1 MLYERKTIKD
11 LIRELYLD
19 LNDLVSFMSESRI
32 RQYFSQ
38 CVILI
43 ARNIDVNFINNVV
56 LQRLS
61 ENFKVYVSADSAF
74 NDADVLNNEIFIEYL
89 NTISVSDMLL
99 HEITL
104 KINCLII

>member
-38 CVILI
+38 RVILI
-43 ARNIDVNFINNVV
+43 ARNIDVDFINNAV

-61 ENFKVYVSADSAF
+61 EDLKVYVSANSAF
-74 NDADVLNNEIFIEYL
+74 NDVGVFNNEIFTEYL
-89 NTISVSDMLL
+89 NTIAVPDMFL

-104 KINCLII
+104 